1 MKLKK
6 MKINLLL
13 TGYLQALLVAVNT
26 VLLARANYIGVTAVS
41 FLISFVW
48 SWNVRKVAFGGVA
61 DRILYSTGAAL
72 GGLSGLLL
80 GELIGK
86 IW

>member
-1 MKLKK
+1 MRL
-6 MKINLLL
+6 IA
-13 TGYLQALLVAVNT
+13 TGFLQVLLVAVNT

-48 SWNVRKVAFGGVA
+48 SHNIKKVAFGGMA
-61 DRILYSTGAAL
+61 DRLLYSTGAAL

-80 GELIGK
+80 GNLIGRL
-86 IW
+86 

>member
-1 MKLKK
+1 M
-6 MKINLLL
+6 MKIKLLL
-13 TGYLQALLVAVNT
+13 TGYLQVLLVAVNT

-48 SWNVRKVAFGGVA
+48 SYNVKRTALGTLV
-61 DRILYSTGAAL
+61 DRLLYSTGAAL

-80 GELIGK
+80 GELIGN
-86 IW
+86 I

>member
-1 MKLKK
+1 MKLFFS
-6 MKINLLL
+6 
-13 TGYLQALLVAVNT
+13 GYLQVLLVAVNT
-26 VLLARANYIGVTAVS
+26 VLLARANYVGVTAIS

-48 SWNVRKVAFGGVA
+48 SYNVKRTALGTLG
-61 DRILYSTGAAL
+61 DRLLYSTGAAL

-86 IW
+86 I

>member
-1 MKLKK
+1 MRILA
-6 MKINLLL
+6 
-13 TGYLQALLVAVNT
+13 TGFLQVLLVAVNT

-48 SWNVRKVAFGGVA
+48 SHNIKKVAFGGMT
-61 DRILYSTGAAL
+61 DRLLYSTGAAL

-80 GELIGK
+80 GELIGRL
-86 IW
+86 